1 MPQVGETVN
10 EILRKGILLE
20 CTGSKDRSEVD
31 EIMSAFDS
39 SDSEDEREF
48 QRVFRRP
55 SVKRRVKDLSVNRG
69 PTTGMVPAS
78 ESDTCD
84 NGAEVAPL
92 APAAASG
99 LYTLLA
105 PLLPRGM
112 GPSNVGVS
120 EAVAFKQPAIAGYG
134 CEFESQGLSHTTTLV
149 QVIRTICSIH
159 RLCGERSQNFPRE
172 AVISCNRDSPNFLV
186 SGINESPTQVNDV
199 YPIVQAQLVRA
210 MSTATST
217 DPLKGHSK
225 PLCSQLI
232 GDSVEAGIKSE
243 ELEGFLRNPLSV
255 LAGAGTGAAPTAN
268 LPVDEENHITLP
280 PHPILY
286 SEGHQ
291 SQLCPVYS
299 KAEVQP
305 SISGWKVEREGF
317 KPEEDEA
324 GDLQALSF
332 LDQAA
337 SSDTNLKE
345 VPAPSLQQPA
355 QSTVTSMA
363 SSDSEMVERQG
374 WLAFVVFGIFRI
386 GLTVLRVA
394 RYLAFKCFQFLALTC
409 TIAMLIDM
417 LKELRQQG

>member
-1 MPQVGETVN
+1 
-10 EILRKGILLE
+10 
-20 CTGSKDRSEVD
+20 
-31 EIMSAFDS
+31 MS
-39 SDSEDEREF
+39 
-48 QRVFRRP
+48 
-55 SVKRRVKDLSVNRG
+55 KRRVKDLSVNRG

-99 LYTLLA
+99 
-105 PLLPRGM
+105 
-112 GPSNVGVS
+112 
-120 EAVAFKQPAIAGYG
+120 
-134 CEFESQGLSHTTTLV
+134 
-149 QVIRTICSIH
+149 
-159 RLCGERSQNFPRE
+159 
-172 AVISCNRDSPNFLV
+172 
-186 SGINESPTQVNDV
+186 INESPTQVNGV

-217 DPLKGHSK
+217 VSAGGTRVRKVPCCPHCKDPLKGHSK

-268 LPVDEENHITLP
+268 LPVDEENHITTTPSSIRRAIRVSFAQRTLSALP
-280 PHPILY
+280 ESI
-286 SEGHQ
+286 S
-291 SQLCPVYS
+291 SYS

-363 SSDSEMVERQG
+363 SSDSEVVERWG